1 MGGQWEEGGKGKG
14 GNAQTA
20 AQRHARS
27 DSGRE
32 ERLMC
37 RKTHCITYIVYD
49 ENVKKTHYLANKTF
63 WSIAVIFFQRA
74 SSSHHLQPK
83 AFPMGIAQPNLTQQ
97 PMLSPLTNG

>member
-1 MGGQWEEGGKGKG
+1 MESNGEGHQWGGQWGEGGKGKG

-20 AQRHARS
+20 AQRRARS

-49 ENVKKTHYLANKTF
+49 ENVKKKPTTWQTKHF
-63 WSIAVIFFQRA
+63 GPSQ
-74 SSSHHLQPK
+74 
-83 AFPMGIAQPNLTQQ
+83 
-97 PMLSPLTNG
+97 

>member
-1 MGGQWEEGGKGKG
+1 MESNGEGHQWGGQWGEGGKGKG

-49 ENVKKTHYLANKTF
+49 ENVKKNPLLGKQNILVHR
-63 WSIAVIFFQRA
+63 SDFFSA
-74 SSSHHLQPK
+74 SELISSLTAK
-83 AFPMGIAQPNLTQQ
+83 SFPDGHCT
-97 PMLSPLTNG
+97 T